1 MYPCETMS
9 FGYKQDSY
17 LSRKK
22 KASRRRKRRLVV
34 EPFSLALNHTQVPLV
49 VQML

>member
-22 KASRRRKRRLVV
+22 KKLP
-34 EPFSLALNHTQVPLV
+34 EEEKGDLW
-49 VQML
+49 

>member
-22 KASRRRKRRLVV
+22 KLPEEEKGGGLW
-34 EPFSLALNHTQVPLV
+34 
-49 VQML
+49 